1 MAVYVDGLEDW
12 GWVLRGRHV
21 KSCHMFTDSA
31 DLAELHALAEAIG
44 MRREWF
50 QVSATAPHYDLTP
63 SRRKAAVMAGA
74 IPVNRREAVKLW
86 RQRRHLVSVCVKEAG
101 RG

>member
-1 MAVYVDGLEDW
+1 MAVYVDNLEDW
-12 GWVLRGRHV
+12 GWILRGKKI

-31 DLAELHALAEAIG
+31 DLTELHEMAAKIG

-63 SRRKAAVMAGA
+63 SRRKSATMAGA
-74 IPVNRREAVKLW
+74 IPVNRREAIKIW
-86 RQRRHLVSVCVKEAG
+86 RQRRELVDACAKEA
-101 RG
+101 RQ